1 MELQVEA
8 CMKEEDEMAAAT
20 ITQALSAGARSSLN
34 DETFEMHMFMRG
46 NKHHVTIFCEFFQIV
61 N

>member
-8 CMKEEDEMAAAT
+8 CMKEEDEMASAT
-20 ITQALSAGARSSLN
+20 ITQAPSAGARSSLD

-46 NKHHVTIFCEFFQIV
+46 IV